1 MRTNYLFLTAAAA
14 SMLMLTAC
22 THDDSSST
30 ESAPV
35 SNELIISTRHSEM
48 GITRAESN
56 IQGTMFDSNEQI
68 DVFLRDATNA
78 DDTSRYA
85 PNPKIYKVI
94 NTSTGAIKTYTGD
107 NENRLFWPKLMH
119 DLYIFGV
126 YPVGSVSWNNVVDN
140 TNPTHANYNPF
151 SDTQNYYFTVQE
163 DQTSEANYKAS
174 DLMTGL
180 PSEYTHTGGTA
191 YTAPFKLTQYENPGT
206 VRLTFTHRLTKII
219 VNVTKTTGTQ
229 DTDIPLD
236 DIKYTGTTD
245 KKYARVTLINT
256 KRRTTF
262 QVPSTDVLVNGDASH
277 ATSSSNDI
285 VVVGR
290 GATTINVG
298 GYTAVT
304 LSAIVPPQD
313 IAAGTPFIKVDLIDE
328 TRTDLDASIAENRI
342 TDTFFYKIPGG
353 GLTLVASK
361 VHTYNIRINKPHI
374 DVTTSITNWGDGGTI
389 DEIGTL
395 Q

>member
-78 DDTSRYA
+78 DDTSIYA
-85 PNPKIYKVI
+85 PNPQIYKVI
-94 NTSTGAIKTYTGD
+94 NTATGAIKTYTGD

-126 YPVGSVSWNNVVDN
+126 YPVGSVSWNNVKDN

-206 VRLTFTHRLTKII
+206 VPLTFTHRLTKII

-262 QVPSTDVLVNGDASH
+262 QVPSTDVLVNDDASH
-277 ATSSSNDI
+277 ATSPSIDI

-290 GATTINVG
+290 GATTITVG

-313 IAAGTPFIKVDLIDE
+313 IAADTPFIKVDLIDE
-328 TRTDLDASIAENRI
+328 DKTELSETPENRI

-374 DVTTSITNWGDGGTI
+374 DVTTSITNWEDGGTI

>member
-85 PNPKIYKVI
+85 PNPQIYKVI
-94 NTSTGAIKTYTGD
+94 NTATGAIKTYTGD

-206 VRLTFTHRLTKII
+206 VPLTFTHRLTKII

-277 ATSSSNDI
+277 ATSPSNDI

-313 IAAGTPFIKVDLIDE
+313 IAADTPFIKVDLIDE
-328 TRTDLDASIAENRI
+328 DKTELSETPENRI

-374 DVTTSITNWGDGGTI
+374 DVTTSITNWEDGGTI

>member
-85 PNPKIYKVI
+85 PNPQIYKVI
-94 NTSTGAIKTYTGD
+94 NTATGAIKTYTGD

-126 YPVGSVSWNNVVDN
+126 YPVGSVSWNNVKDN

-206 VRLTFTHRLTKII
+206 VPLTFTHRLTKII

-277 ATSSSNDI
+277 ATSPSNDI

-313 IAAGTPFIKVDLIDE
+313 IAADTPFIKVDLIDE
-328 TRTDLDASIAENRI
+328 DKTELSETPENRI

-374 DVTTSITNWGDGGTI
+374 DVTTSITNWEDGGTI